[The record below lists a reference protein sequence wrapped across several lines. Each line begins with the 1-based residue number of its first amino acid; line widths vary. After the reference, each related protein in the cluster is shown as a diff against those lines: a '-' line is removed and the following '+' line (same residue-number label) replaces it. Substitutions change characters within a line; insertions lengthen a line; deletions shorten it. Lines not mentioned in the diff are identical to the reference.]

1 MRLKE
6 KLSIKRDMSYQAGK
20 VWERVEME
28 NALNFSELH
37 IDPVP
42 FHLAEKNL
50 LKVQRFFSM
59 LRVNHMNLT
68 TKGRL
73 ISVVGLKKLRKKP
86 QRTLTAVGTPTSS
99 RNRRSPARTV
109 SLPLKRSPVSVK
121 TVSHL
126 WTNLTL
132 ASVDS
137 PLSTFLVFGPDNQME
152 R

>member
-28 NALNFSELH
+28 NAL
-37 IDPVP
+37 
-42 FHLAEKNL
+42 
-50 LKVQRFFSM
+50 
-59 LRVNHMNLT
+59 
-68 TKGRL
+68 
-73 ISVVGLKKLRKKP
+73 
-86 QRTLTAVGTPTSS
+86 S

-137 PLSTFLVFGPDNQME
+137 PLSPFLVFGPDNRME

>member
-1 MRLKE
+1 
-6 KLSIKRDMSYQAGK
+6 MSYQAGK

-86 QRTLTAVGTPTSS
+86 QRTLTAVGTPTSR
-99 RNRRSPARTV
+99 RNRRSPARMSTRTV

-137 PLSTFLVFGPDNQME
+137 PLSTFLVFGPDNRME